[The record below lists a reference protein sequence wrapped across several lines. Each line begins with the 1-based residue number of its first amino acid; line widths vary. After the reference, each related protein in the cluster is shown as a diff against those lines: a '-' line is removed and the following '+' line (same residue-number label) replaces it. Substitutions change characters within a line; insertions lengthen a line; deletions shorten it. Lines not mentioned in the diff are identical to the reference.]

1 MGYEEALRYLAGY
14 WDEQRA
20 LKAVSS
26 SVIDQCN
33 VHYLMGTERLAC
45 GDRDGARRH
54 FEECLKIPSLDTPA
68 RAWARARLARMDRD
82 PNWPDWIEKQ
92 Q

>member
-1 MGYEEALRYLAGY
+1 MQSFMAF
-14 WDEQRA
+14 
-20 LKAVSS
+20 KS
-26 SVIDQCN
+26 
-33 VHYLMGTERLAC
+33 LAC

-54 FEECLKIPSLDTPA
+54 FEECVNIPALENPI
-68 RAWARARLARMDRD
+68 RAWAHARLARMDRD